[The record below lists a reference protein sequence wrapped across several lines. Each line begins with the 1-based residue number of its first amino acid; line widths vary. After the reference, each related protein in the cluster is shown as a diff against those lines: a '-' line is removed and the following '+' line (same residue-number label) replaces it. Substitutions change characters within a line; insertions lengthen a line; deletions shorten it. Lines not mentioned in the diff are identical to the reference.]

1 MERALHKNS
10 EPQKFT
16 PDMRLPS
23 YKAAAQ
29 QRSINL
35 AISSRGIAALQAIE
49 PGAGERFLQAA
60 IPMHARMVHDT
71 KGKLSSL
78 PYDRNGQVRVSLF
91 STYSP
96 KN

>member
-1 MERALHKNS
+1 
-10 EPQKFT
+10 
-16 PDMRLPS
+16 MRLPS

-49 PGAGERFLQAA
+49 PGAGDRFLAAA
-60 IPMHARMVHDT
+60 IPMHARMVHDP

-78 PYDRNGQVRVSLF
+78 PYDRNGQVRLVFLAPS
-91 STYSP
+91 SP
-96 KN
+96 INNIPLPPSPTHTNIY